1 MEPADLDSAVT
12 LGCHGW
18 ASLPPAGPDH
28 LSSEIF
34 VQVHN
39 GLPSLCTVIYPAT
52 KTQYA
57 QQTLQLKTV
66 RQEEL
71 APKGLYLNLDN

>member
-1 MEPADLDSAVT
+1 MEPPDLDSAVT

-18 ASLPPAGPDH
+18 ASLPPAGPDY

-39 GLPSLCTVIYPAT
+39 GLPSVCFWHSSIWLCH
-52 KTQYA
+52 
-57 QQTLQLKTV
+57 QL
-66 RQEEL
+66 
-71 APKGLYLNLDN
+71 ADCSF